1 MRVTLLTHYYP
12 PEVGA
17 PQARLSALARGL
29 SRRGVEVT
37 VHTGFPHYPDGV
49 IQPPYRNRPLLKED
63 EDGVRVVRS
72 AVYPVPNRG
81 FGRRIANHVSFGLSA
96 LATAPAA
103 GPADAV
109 IVETP
114 PLLLAGSA
122 IAYSRGKGAALIVNV
137 SDMWPDSA
145 VELGTL
151 RRPRLVSAARSL
163 EHACYRAGAA
173 IVCPTRGIETA
184 LGNLEEASGKVHR
197 IPPSVDPELFPAAPQ
212 RSNGAFRVLYAG
224 TVGMSQ
230 GVGTLMDA
238 AELLGDQREIEIVIA
253 GDGAEGPELRRRLAE
268 GRLRNVEMLGRVPHE
283 RIPELYAEADAAVVL
298 LRDKPLFEGALPT
311 KMFEAMSAGRPLVL
325 SAAGEAA
332 SLVEEASCGVVV
344 PPERPRELADALTA
358 LAGDRE
364 RAGELGAAG
373 RRAVIEH
380 YSRADAIDRWDELL
394 RELTRE
400 S

>member
-37 VHTGFPHYPDGV
+37 VHTGFPHYPDGE
-49 IQPPYRNRPLLKED
+49 IQPPYRNRPWLVE
-63 EDGVRVVRS
+63 EPNGVRVVRS
-72 AVYPVPNRG
+72 AIYPAPNRG
-81 FGRRIANHVSFGLSA
+81 FGRRIANHLSFASSA
-96 LATAPAA
+96 LATVPVS

-122 IAYSRGKGAALIVNV
+122 IAYARAKKAALIVNV

-145 VELGTL
+145 VALGTL
-151 RRPRLVSAARSL
+151 RRPRLVSTARAL
-163 EHACYRAGAA
+163 EHACYRSAAA

-184 LGNLEEASGKVHR
+184 LEDLEQSRGKVHR
-197 IPPSVDPELFPAAPQ
+197 IPPSVDPDLFPVSPQ
-212 RSNGAFRVLYAG
+212 RQNGAFKVLYAG

-238 AELLGDQREIEIVIA
+238 AELLEGDAGIEIVIA
-253 GDGAEGPELRRRLAE
+253 GDGAEGPELRQRLAE
-268 GRLRNVEMLGRVPHE
+268 RDLPNVKMLGRVPHE
-283 RIPELYAEADAAVVL
+283 QIPELYAEANAAVVL

-311 KMFEAMSAGRPLVL
+311 KMFEAMSAGKPLVL

-332 SLVEEASCGVVV
+332 TLVEEASCGVVV
-344 PPERPRELADALTA
+344 PPERPQELAAALTE
-358 LAGDRE
+358 LARDRD

-373 RRAVIEH
+373 REAVLEGF
-380 YSRADAIDRWDELL
+380 SRESAFDRWYGLL
-394 RELTRE
+394 TSLTG
-400 S
+400 

>member
-49 IQPPYRNRPLLKED
+49 IQPPYRNRPWFTE
-63 EDGVRVVRS
+63 EADGVRVVRS
-72 AVYPVPNRG
+72 AVYPAPNRG
-81 FGRRIANHVSFGLSA
+81 FGRRIANHASFALSA
-96 LATAPAA
+96 LGSARVS

-114 PLLLAGSA
+114 PLLLAGSS
-122 IAYSRGKGAALIVNV
+122 IPYSRAKNAALVVNV

-145 VELGTL
+145 VALGTL
-151 RRPRLVSAARSL
+151 RRPRLVGAARAL
-163 EHACYRAGAA
+163 EHACYRAATA
-173 IVCPTRGIETA
+173 IVCPTRGIETTV
-184 LGNLEEASGKVHR
+184 GGLEVAGGKVHR
-197 IPPSVDPELFPAAPQ
+197 IPPSVDPELFPAAPPRQ
-212 RSNGAFRVLYAG
+212 NGTFRVLYAG

-230 GVGTLMDA
+230 GVGTLVDA
-238 AELLGDQREIEIVIA
+238 AELLDERPEVEIVIA
-253 GDGAEGPELRRRLAE
+253 GDGAEGPELRRRLSAA
-268 GRLRNVEMLGRVPHE
+268 GLHNVIMLGRVPHE

-298 LRDKPLFEGALPT
+298 LRDRPLFEGALPT

-332 SLVEEASCGVVV
+332 TLVEEASCGVVV
-344 PPERPRELADALTA
+344 PPERPRELAAALSD
-358 LAGDRE
+358 LARDRD
-364 RAGELGAAG
+364 RAGKLGAAG
-373 RRAVIEH
+373 RQAVLEGFSRERALDH
-380 YSRADAIDRWDELL
+380 WYGLL
-394 RELTRE
+394 ASLAG
-400 S
+400 

>member
-49 IQPPYRNRPLLKED
+49 IQPPFRNRPWRIEE

-72 AVYPVPNRG
+72 AVYPAPNRG
-81 FGRRIANHVSFGLSA
+81 FGRRIANHLSFGLSA
-96 LATAPAA
+96 LASAPAA

-114 PLLLAGSA
+114 PLLLAGSS
-122 IAYSRGKGAALIVNV
+122 IAYARGKRAALVVNV

-145 VELGTL
+145 VALGTL
-151 RRPRLVSAARSL
+151 RRPRLVSSARAL
-163 EHACYRAGAA
+163 EHACYRAAAA
-173 IVCPTRGIETA
+173 IVCPTRGIEAA
-184 LGNLEEASGKVHR
+184 LKRIEEARGKVHR
-197 IPPSVDPELFPAAPQ
+197 IPPSVDPELFPGSPPRA
-212 RSNGAFRVLYAG
+212 NGTFRVLYAG

-230 GVGTLMDA
+230 GVGTLIDA
-238 AELLGDQREIEIVIA
+238 AELLDDDSAIEIVIV

-268 GRLRNVEMLGRVPHE
+268 GRLHNVTMLGRVPHE

-311 KMFEAMSAGRPLVL
+311 KMFEAMSASRPLVL

-332 SLVEEASCGVVV
+332 SLVNEASCGVVV
-344 PPERPRELADALTA
+344 HPERPRELAAALSE
-358 LAGDRE
+358 LAHDRE
-364 RAGELGAAG
+364 RAGRLGAAG
-373 RRAVIEH
+373 RQAIVEG
-380 YSRADAIDRWDELL
+380 YSRERSFDRWYGLL
-394 RELTRE
+394 TSLAG
-400 S
+400 

>member
-1 MRVTLLTHYYP
+1 MRVTLLTHYYT

-37 VHTGFPHYPDGV
+37 VHTCCPHYPDGL
-49 IQPPYRNRPLLKED
+49 IQQPYRNRPWQRE
-63 EDGVRVVRS
+63 EADGVRVIRS
-72 AVYPVPNRG
+72 AVYPAPNRG
-81 FGRRIANHVSFGLSA
+81 FGRRIANHLSFAASA
-96 LATAPAA
+96 LASAPAA

-114 PLLLAGSA
+114 PLLLAGSS
-122 IAYSRGKGAALIVNV
+122 IAYARSKGAALIVNV

-145 VELGTL
+145 VALGTL
-151 RRPRLVSAARSL
+151 RRPRLVSAARRL
-163 EHACYRAGAA
+163 EHACYRAAAA

-184 LGNLEEASGKVHR
+184 LGEIAAARGKVHR
-197 IPPSVDPELFPAAPQ
+197 IPPSVDPELFPVSPA
-212 RSNGAFRVLYAG
+212 RRNGTFKVLYAG

-230 GVGTLMDA
+230 GVGTLVDA
-238 AELLGDQREIEIVIA
+238 AELLSGDAGIEIVIA
-253 GDGAEGPELRRRLAE
+253 GDGAEGPELRRRLE
-268 GRLRNVEMLGRVPHE
+268 GNGLHNVQMLGRVPHD

-332 SLVEEASCGVVV
+332 ALVQEASCGVVV
-344 PPERPRELADALTA
+344 PPEQPRELADALNQ
-358 LAGDRE
+358 LAQDRD

-373 RRAVIEH
+373 REAVVTSFSRERAF
-380 YSRADAIDRWDELL
+380 DRWYGLL
-394 RELTRE
+394 T
-400 S
+400 SVAP

>member
-1 MRVTLLTHYYP
+1 MRVILLTHYYP

-49 IQPPYRNRPLLKED
+49 IQPPYRNRPWSSLD

-72 AVYPVPNRG
+72 AIYPAPNRG
-81 FGRRIANHVSFGLSA
+81 FGRRIANHASFALSA
-96 LATAPAA
+96 LAAGPAA

-122 IAYSRGKGAALIVNV
+122 IAYSRGKRAALLVNV

-145 VELGTL
+145 VALGTL
-151 RRPRLVSAARSL
+151 RRPRMVSAARAL
-163 EHACYRAGAA
+163 EHACYRAAAA
-173 IVCPTRGIETA
+173 IVCPTRGIERA
-184 LGNLEEASGKVHR
+184 LDGLEEATGKVHR
-197 IPPSVDPELFPAAPQ
+197 IPPSVDPELFPASPP
-212 RSNGAFRVLYAG
+212 RHNGAFKVLYAG

-230 GVGTLMDA
+230 GVGTLVDA
-238 AELLGDQREIEIVIA
+238 AELLNERPKVEIVIA

-268 GRLRNVEMLGRVPHE
+268 GRLANVTMLGRVPHE

-311 KMFEAMSAGRPLVL
+311 KMFEAMSAARPLVL

-332 SLVEEASCGVVV
+332 TLVREAACGVVV
-344 PPERPRELADALTA
+344 PPERPNELATA
-358 LAGDRE
+358 LNDLARDRE

-373 RRAVIEH
+373 REAVVER
-380 YSRADAIDRWDELL
+380 YSRERAFDRWFGLL
-394 RELTRE
+394 TSLAA
-400 S
+400 

>member
-37 VHTGFPHYPDGV
+37 VHTCFPHYPDGV
-49 IQPPYRNRPLLKED
+49 IQPPYRNRPWSTEG
-63 EDGVRVVRS
+63 EGGVRVVRS
-72 AVYPVPNRG
+72 AVYAAPNRG
-81 FGRRIANHVSFGLSA
+81 FGKRIANHVSFALSA
-96 LATAPAA
+96 LASSHAS

-122 IAYSRGKGAALIVNV
+122 IAYSRGKRSALIVNV

-145 VELGTL
+145 VALGTL
-151 RRPRLVSAARSL
+151 RRPRLVGAARRL
-163 EHACYRAGAA
+163 EHACYGAASA

-184 LGNLEEASGKVHR
+184 LGGLDEAHGKVHR
-197 IPPSVDPELFPAAPQ
+197 IHPSVDPELFPAAPA
-212 RSNGAFRVLYAG
+212 RRNGSFRVLYAG

-238 AELLGDQREIEIVIA
+238 AQLLDATSDVEIVIA
-253 GDGAEGPELRRRLAE
+253 GDGAEGPELRRRLAN
-268 GRLRNVEMLGRVPHE
+268 GGLHNVTMLGRVPHE
-283 RIPELYAEADAAVVL
+283 RIPELYADADAAVVL

-311 KMFEAMSAGRPLVL
+311 KMFEAMSAGRPVIL

-332 SLVEEASCGVVV
+332 NLVEEASCGVVV
-344 PPERPRELADALTA
+344 PPERPGELAAALTD
-358 LAGDRE
+358 LAGDRK
-364 RAGELGAAG
+364 RAGNLGAAG
-373 RRAVIEH
+373 REAVLEG
-380 YSRADAIDRWDELL
+380 YSREQAFDRWYGLL
-394 RELTRE
+394 TSLVG
-400 S
+400 

>member
-49 IQPPYRNRPLLKED
+49 IQPPYRNRPWLVE
-63 EDGVRVVRS
+63 EPNGVRVVRS
-72 AVYPVPNRG
+72 AVYPAPNRG
-81 FGRRIANHVSFGLSA
+81 FGRRIANHVSFASSA
-96 LATAPAA
+96 LATIPVS
-103 GPADAV
+103 GSADAV

-114 PLLLAGSA
+114 PLLLAGA
-122 IAYSRGKGAALIVNV
+122 AMGYARAKRAALIVNV

-145 VELGTL
+145 VALGTL
-151 RRPRLVSAARSL
+151 RRPRLVSTARAL
-163 EHACYRAGAA
+163 EHACYRSAAA

-184 LGNLEEASGKVHR
+184 LGDLEQSRGKVHR
-197 IPPSVDPELFPAAPQ
+197 IPPSVDPELFPDAPA
-212 RSNGAFRVLYAG
+212 RSNGSFKVLYAG

-238 AELLGDQREIEIVIA
+238 AELLEGDPGIEIVIA
-253 GDGAEGPELRRRLAE
+253 GDGAEGPELRKRLAE
-268 GRLRNVEMLGRVPHE
+268 RDLPNVKMLGRVPHE
-283 RIPELYAEADAAVVL
+283 RIPGLYAEADAAVVL

-332 SLVEEASCGVVV
+332 TLVEDASCGVVV
-344 PPERPRELADALTA
+344 PPERPRELAAALTD
-358 LAGDRE
+358 LAGDRK

-373 RRAVIEH
+373 REAVLES
-380 YSRADAIDRWDELL
+380 YSREQAFDRWYELL
-394 RELTRE
+394 SSLTT
-400 S
+400 

>member
-1 MRVTLLTHYYP
+1 MRVTLLTHYYQ

-49 IQPPYRNRPLLKED
+49 IQPPYRNRPWLTE
-63 EDGVRVVRS
+63 EENGVRVVRS
-72 AVYPVPNRG
+72 AVYPAPNRG
-81 FGRRIANHVSFGLSA
+81 FGRRIANHVSFALSA
-96 LATAPAA
+96 VATAPAA
-103 GPADAV
+103 GPADVV

-114 PLLLAGSA
+114 PLLLAGSS
-122 IAYSRGKGAALIVNV
+122 IAYSKVKGAALVVNV

-145 VELGTL
+145 VALGSL

-163 EHACYRAGAA
+163 EHACYRAADA
-173 IVCPTRGIETA
+173 IVCPTRGIQRA
-184 LGNLEEASGKVHR
+184 LGELDAAEGKVHR
-197 IPPSVDPELFPAAPQ
+197 IPPSVDPDLFPAGPP
-212 RSNGAFRVLYAG
+212 RRNGAFKVLYAG

-238 AELLGDQREIEIVIA
+238 AELLNEKAEIEIVIA
-253 GDGAEGPELRRRLAE
+253 GDGAEGPELRRRLAQ
-268 GRLRNVEMLGRVPHE
+268 GGLHNVTMLGRIPHE

-311 KMFEAMSAGRPLVL
+311 KMFEAMSAARPLVL

-332 SLVEEASCGVVV
+332 TLVEEASCGVVV
-344 PPERPRELADALTA
+344 PPERPNELAAALTD

-364 RAGELGAAG
+364 RASRLGEAG
-373 RRAVIEH
+373 RHAVVESFSRERAF
-380 YSRADAIDRWDELL
+380 DAWYGLL
-394 RELTRE
+394 TSLAG
-400 S
+400 

>member
-49 IQPPYRNRPLLKED
+49 IQPPYRNRPWLVE
-63 EDGVRVVRS
+63 EPNGVRVVRS
-72 AVYPVPNRG
+72 AVYPAPNRG
-81 FGRRIANHVSFGLSA
+81 FGRRIANHVSFASSA
-96 LATAPAA
+96 LATIPVSGA
-103 GPADAV
+103 ADAV

-114 PLLLAGSA
+114 PLLLAGA
-122 IAYSRGKGAALIVNV
+122 AMGYARAKRAALIVNV

-145 VELGTL
+145 VALGTL
-151 RRPRLVSAARSL
+151 RRPRLVSTARAL
-163 EHACYRAGAA
+163 EHACYRSAAA

-184 LGNLEEASGKVHR
+184 LGDLEQSRGKVHR
-197 IPPSVDPELFPAAPQ
+197 IPPSVDPELFPDAPA
-212 RSNGAFRVLYAG
+212 RSNGSFKVLYAG

-238 AELLGDQREIEIVIA
+238 AELLEGDPGIEIVIA
-253 GDGAEGPELRRRLAE
+253 GDGAEGPELRKRLAE
-268 GRLRNVEMLGRVPHE
+268 RDLPNVKMLGRVPHE
-283 RIPELYAEADAAVVL
+283 RIPGLYAEADAAVVL

-332 SLVEEASCGVVV
+332 TLVEDASCGVVV
-344 PPERPRELADALTA
+344 PPERPRELAAALTD
-358 LAGDRE
+358 LAGDRK

-373 RRAVIEH
+373 REAVLES
-380 YSRADAIDRWDELL
+380 YSREQAFDRWYELL
-394 RELTRE
+394 SSLTT
-400 S
+400 

>member
-49 IQPPYRNRPLLKED
+49 IPPPYRNRPWLTEED
-63 EDGVRVVRS
+63 DGVRVVRS
-72 AVYPVPNRG
+72 AIYPAPNRG
-81 FGRRIANHVSFGLSA
+81 FGRRIANHLSFAFSSM
-96 LATAPAA
+96 ATSPASGA
-103 GPADAV
+103 ADVV

-114 PLLLAGSA
+114 PLLLAGSS
-122 IAYSRGKGAALIVNV
+122 IPYSRAKGAALIVNV

-145 VELGTL
+145 VALGTL
-151 RRPRLVSAARSL
+151 RRPRLVKAARAL
-163 EHACYRAGAA
+163 EHACYRAAAA

-184 LGNLEEASGKVHR
+184 LGELDESRGKVHR
-197 IPPSVDPELFPAAPQ
+197 IPPSVDPELFPAAPTRQ
-212 RSNGAFRVLYAG
+212 NGAFRVLYAG

-238 AELLGDQREIEIVIA
+238 AELLDDDPGIEIVIA

-268 GRLRNVEMLGRVPHE
+268 GRLHNVTMLGRVPHE
-283 RIPELYAEADAAVVL
+283 RIPELYADADAAVVL

-332 SLVEEASCGVVV
+332 TLVAEASCGVVV
-344 PPERPRELADALTA
+344 PPERPGDLAAALSD
-358 LAGDRE
+358 LARDRD
-364 RAGELGAAG
+364 RAGKLGAAG
-373 RRAVIEH
+373 REAVLER
-380 YSRADAIDRWDELL
+380 YSRESAFDRWYGLVTSL
-394 RELTRE
+394 AP
-400 S
+400 

>member
-1 MRVTLLTHYYP
+1 MMRVTLLTHYYP

-29 SRRGVEVT
+29 SRRGVKVT

-49 IQPPYRNRPLLKED
+49 IQPPYRNRPWLRED

-81 FGRRIANHVSFGLSA
+81 FARRIANHFAFAASA
-96 LATAPAA
+96 VATAPAA
-103 GPADAV
+103 GRADAV
-109 IVETP
+109 LVETP

-122 IAYSRGKGAALIVNV
+122 VAYSRAKRAPLIVNV

-151 RRPRLVSAARSL
+151 RRPRLVSAARAL
-163 EHACYRAGAA
+163 EHACYRAASA

-184 LGNLEEASGKVHR
+184 LGELDAAQGRVHR
-197 IPPSVDPELFPAAPQ
+197 IPPSVDPELFPASPP
-212 RSNGAFRVLYAG
+212 RRNGAFKVLYAG

-230 GVGTLMDA
+230 GVGTLIDA
-238 AELLGDQREIEIVIA
+238 AELLGEDPGIEIVIA
-253 GDGAEGPELRRRLAE
+253 GDGAEGPELRRRLAQ
-268 GRLRNVEMLGRVPHE
+268 GKLRNVEMLGRVPHD
-283 RIPELYAEADAAVVL
+283 RVPELYAQSDAAVVL

-311 KMFEAMSAGRPLVL
+311 KMFEAMSAARPLVL

-332 SLVEEASCGVVV
+332 ALVEDASCGVVV
-344 PPERPRELADALTA
+344 PPERPSELAAALSD
-358 LAGDRE
+358 LARDRE
-364 RAGELGAAG
+364 RAGRLGEAG
-373 RRAVIEH
+373 RRAVVEG
-380 YSRADAIDRWDELL
+380 YSREQAFDRWYGLL
-394 RELTRE
+394 TSLTV
-400 S
+400 

>member
-17 PQARLSALARGL
+17 PQARLTALARGL

-49 IQPPYRNRPLLKED
+49 IQPPYRNRPWSTED
-63 EDGVRVVRS
+63 EGGVRVVRS
-72 AVYPVPNRG
+72 AVYPAPNRG
-81 FGRRIANHVSFGLSA
+81 FGRRIVNHVSFGLSA
-96 LATAPAA
+96 LATSPAS

-114 PLLLAGSA
+114 PLLLAGSSITYA
-122 IAYSRGKGAALIVNV
+122 RAKRAALVVNV

-145 VELGTL
+145 VALGTL

-163 EHACYRAGAA
+163 EHACYRSAAA
-173 IVCPTRGIETA
+173 IVCPTRGIESA
-184 LGNLEEASGKVHR
+184 LGELEQAGGKVHR
-197 IPPSVDPELFPAAPQ
+197 IPPSVDPELFPVSPPP
-212 RSNGAFRVLYAG
+212 RNGNFKVLYAG

-238 AELLGDQREIEIVIA
+238 AEMLGEDAEIEIVIA

-268 GRLRNVEMLGRVPHE
+268 GGLPNVRMLGRIPHE

-298 LRDKPLFEGALPT
+298 LRDRPLFEGALPT
-311 KMFEAMSAGRPLVL
+311 KMFEAMSAARPLVL

-332 SLVEEASCGVVV
+332 TLVEEASCGVVV
-344 PPERPRELADALTA
+344 PPERPRELAAALSE
-358 LAGDRE
+358 LARDRK
-364 RAGELGAAG
+364 RADRLGAAG
-373 RRAVIEH
+373 RQAVLEAYSRERAV
-380 YSRADAIDRWDELL
+380 DRWYGLL
-394 RELTRE
+394 SSLVG
-400 S
+400 

>member
-49 IQPPYRNRPLLKED
+49 IQPPHRNRPWSTEED
-63 EDGVRVVRS
+63 TGVRVVRS
-72 AVYPVPNRG
+72 AVYPAPNRG
-81 FGRRIANHVSFGLSA
+81 FGKRIANHFSFASSA
-96 LATAPAA
+96 LASARVS
-103 GPADAV
+103 GSADAV

-114 PLLLAGSA
+114 PLLLAGAA
-122 IAYSRGKGAALIVNV
+122 IPYARAKRAALIVNV

-145 VELGTL
+145 VALGTL
-151 RRPRLVSAARSL
+151 RRPRMVAAARRL
-163 EHACYRAGAA
+163 EHACYRASAA

-184 LGNLEEASGKVHR
+184 VSGLDQARGKVHR
-197 IPPSVDPELFPAAPQ
+197 IPPSVDPELFPVAPV
-212 RSNGAFRVLYAG
+212 RRNGTFRVLYAG

-238 AELLGDQREIEIVIA
+238 AQLLGDGPDVEIVIA
-253 GDGAEGPELRRRLAE
+253 GDGAEGPELRRRLA
-268 GRLRNVEMLGRVPHE
+268 GSGLDNVRMLGRVPHE

-332 SLVEEASCGVVV
+332 TLVQEASCGVVV
-344 PPERPRELADALTA
+344 PPERPGALAAALTD

-364 RAGELGAAG
+364 RAGKLGAAG
-373 RRAVIEH
+373 REAVLESF
-380 YSRADAIDRWDELL
+380 SREQAFDRWYGLL
-394 RELTRE
+394 T
-400 S
+400 SVAG

>member
-49 IQPPYRNRPLLKED
+49 IQPPYRNRPWSTE
-63 EDGVRVVRS
+63 EEGGVRVVRS
-72 AVYPVPNRG
+72 AVYPAPNRG
-81 FGRRIANHVSFGLSA
+81 FGKRIANHVSFALSA
-96 LATAPAA
+96 LASSHAS

-122 IAYSRGKGAALIVNV
+122 IAYSRGKHAALIVNV
-137 SDMWPDSA
+137 SDLWPDSA
-145 VELGTL
+145 VALGTL
-151 RRPRLVSAARSL
+151 RRPRLVGAARKL
-163 EHACYRAGAA
+163 EHACYRAASA

-184 LGNLEEASGKVHR
+184 LGGLEEGRGKVHR
-197 IPPSVDPELFPAAPQ
+197 IPPSVDLELFPAAPP
-212 RSNGAFRVLYAG
+212 RSNGTFRVLYAG
-224 TVGMSQ
+224 TIGMSQ

-238 AELLGDQREIEIVIA
+238 AQLLHGESDVEILIA
-253 GDGAEGPELRRRLAE
+253 GDGAEGPELRRRLAN
-268 GRLRNVEMLGRVPHE
+268 GGLHNVTMLGRVPHE
-283 RIPELYAEADAAVVL
+283 RIPALYADADAAVVL

-311 KMFEAMSAGRPLVL
+311 KMFEAMSVGRPVIL

-332 SLVEEASCGVVV
+332 NLVQEASCGVVV
-344 PPERPRELADALTA
+344 PPERPRELAAALTD
-358 LAGDRE
+358 LAGDRK
-364 RAGELGAAG
+364 RAGKLGAAG
-373 RRAVIEH
+373 REAVLEG
-380 YSRADAIDRWDELL
+380 YSREQAFDAWYGLL
-394 RELTRE
+394 TSLAA
-400 S
+400 